1 MCEYRNGV
9 SGDWPPA
16 GWEEGVRAR
25 DSSIS
30 SKPYSYS
37 PKSAFFDTFAI
48 TRPFR
53 VFTLYAPLLRLFF
66 ANTMHARRLVPT
78 YALGHTSGSGPRQS
92 RSSQE
97 TTSQGIPHDLRK
109 PHAPL
114 FPKAPY
120 ARFLHNSRSGIF
132 STQNLREGR
141 ADLITPNARLP
152 TALHPLAFDFLH
164 HRAAFDK
171 PTDRVRVPF
180 LQVSS
185 EIRCSEK
192 RTYSQ

>member
-1 MCEYRNGV
+1 MHREV
-9 SGDWPPA
+9 AHDK
-16 GWEEGVRAR
+16 V
-25 DSSIS
+25 DH
-30 SKPYSYS
+30 
-37 PKSAFFDTFAI
+37 PK
-48 TRPFR
+48 
-53 VFTLYAPLLRLFF
+53 
-66 ANTMHARRLVPT
+66 
-78 YALGHTSGSGPRQS
+78 RQLPK
-92 RSSQE
+92 
-97 TTSQGIPHDLRK
+97 GIPHDLRK

-120 ARFLHNSRSGIF
+120 ARFLHNSRSRIF

-171 PTDRVRVPF
+171 PTDRVRVLF

-192 RTYSQ
+192 RAYSQSSAANSL